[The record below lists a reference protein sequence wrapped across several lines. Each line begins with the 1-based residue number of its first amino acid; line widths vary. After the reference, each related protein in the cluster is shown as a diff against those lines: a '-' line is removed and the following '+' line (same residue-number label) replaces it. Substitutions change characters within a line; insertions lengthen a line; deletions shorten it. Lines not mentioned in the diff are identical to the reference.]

1 MIPTVQVLGVS
12 LARLAV
18 HEAVERGLEG
28 GLVLA
33 PGGPALC
40 ELERDPEYRDALLGS
55 DLNLTD
61 SGLVILAHALTARE
75 WLPRTSGLGYLAE
88 LLEHDALK
96 GAGVTFWVMPS
107 RPSMIRNLAWLGS
120 RGYAVSEE
128 DCYVAPRYP
137 PGGHVWDEELL
148 ALLAVKRPEHI
159 VICIGG
165 GTQEKLGFYL
175 KRSLPY
181 RPGIHCIG
189 AAIGFLNGDQ
199 AAIPRWADRVLL
211 GWLIRCISD
220 PRTFVPRYLRAFRL
234 VYLLARYGSTAPP
247 IAAHPR

>member
-12 LARLAV
+12 IARLAV

-40 ELERDPEYRDALLGS
+40 ELERDADYRDALMGS

-75 WLPRTSGLGYLAE
+75 WLPRTSGLGYLTE
-88 LLEHDALK
+88 LLEQRALK
-96 GAGVTFWVMPS
+96 EAGVTFWVMPS
-107 RPSMIRNLAWLGS
+107 HSSMLRNLRWLCA
-120 RGYAVSEE
+120 RGYAVSEQ

-137 PGGHVWDEELL
+137 RRGPVEDETLLSLL
-148 ALLAVKRPEHI
+148 AAKRPGQI

-165 GTQEKLGFYL
+165 GPQEKLGLYL

-199 AAIPRWADRVLL
+199 AAIPRWADRLLL
-211 GWLIRCISD
+211 GWLIRCIRD
-220 PRTFVPRYLRAFRL
+220 PRTFVPRYLKAFRL
-234 VYLLARYGSTAPP
+234 VYLLARYGATPPP
-247 IAAHPR
+247 IVSHAG